1 MTFCELLSRVAQ
13 LLLMHNLK
21 NYYKRHCKRGTLIS
35 QTVISMVSALISLL
49 LILESK
55 QNSQFDLVRDN
66 TNEYC
71 AQIKVCVSV
80 SILLLI
86 LERRAKVT
94 IAECSTDDY
103 WQ

>member
-49 LILESK
+49 LILE

-94 IAECSTDDY
+94 IAECATDD
-103 WQ
+103 

>member
-49 LILESK
+49 LILELK

-86 LERRAKVT
+86 LERRGKVT
-94 IAECSTDDY
+94 IAECATDD
-103 WQ
+103 